1 MRVKA
6 CENIVISRLKKVGG
20 SEVMEGENNNNQ
32 NNNAQNTTGQ
42 QTNQNANQP
51 SNEVVDY
58 AKIQEMI
65 DGRNA
70 KTEDS
75 VLKSYFQKQ
84 GLSETEMESAINAFK
99 AQKARQANA
108 QNKELTD
115 AQESLQKA
123 QDENKRL
130 KIEKKAYEF
139 VDELNVENKTMPY
152 LLKMADLSA
161 CTDKD
166 GKVIEDSL
174 KNALQKVIADV
185 PGLKKQVAGNVGVTV
200 GADTSS
206 AQNGINQVF
215 DFGFTGVRP
224 KK

>member
-1 MRVKA
+1 
-6 CENIVISRLKKVGG
+6 
-20 SEVMEGENNNNQ
+20 MEGENNTNNGV
-32 NNNAQNTTGQ
+32 NNNPNPNAQNTTGQ

-51 SNEVVDY
+51 TNNNGNVIDY
-58 AKIQEMI
+58 NKIQEMI

-84 GLSETEMESAINAFK
+84 GLSEDEMESAINAFK
-99 AQKARQANA
+99 TQKANQANA
-108 QNKELTD
+108 QSKELTD
-115 AQESLQKA
+115 TQESLQKA
-123 QDENKRL
+123 QEENKRL

-139 VDELNVENKTMPY
+139 IDELNVDNKTMPY

-174 KNALQKVIADV
+174 KNALKKVIEDI
-185 PGLKKQVAGNVGVTV
+185 PGLKKQTAGNVGVTV
-200 GADTSS
+200 GADTSN
-206 AQNGINQVF
+206 AQNGSNQLF